1 MWYIIQPSRYEG
13 YCITLAEALIFNKKI
28 VATKFTGALEQL
40 KERDNHQICDYTSES
55 IVEGIIKLI

>member
-1 MWYIIQPSRYEG
+1 M
-13 YCITLAEALIFNKKI
+13 
-28 VATKFTGALEQL
+28 ATKFTGALEQL